1 MHPGRACVF
10 QRKLAV
16 ATLRHRVAKKLSSS
30 EFFGNLI
37 PVQRQFLPEGFSR
50 EAGRQCCAKG
60 VARAGWKHRPASPRP
75 VRKSP
80 YTYRDETLLEPNR
93 CLCILLYTLRGVI
106 PRRRAAFD

>member
-10 QRKLAV
+10 QRKLTV

-37 PVQRQFLPEGFSR
+37 PVQRQFLPEGFSW

-60 VARAGWKHRPASPRP
+60 VARAGWKTPSR
-75 VRKSP
+75 
-80 YTYRDETLLEPNR
+80 
-93 CLCILLYTLRGVI
+93 I
-106 PRRRAAFD
+106 PKARS

>member
-37 PVQRQFLPEGFSR
+37 PVQRQFLPEGFSW
-50 EAGRQCCAKG
+50 EAGSAVRKVSYAPDG
-60 VARAGWKHRPASPRP
+60 KHRPASPRP

-106 PRRRAAFD
+106 PRRRAAFV